1 MWLIILQKYY
11 SEKNTCV
18 LINLTIATKFKL
30 IEHTIVTQRWKDS
43 DKINIEQN

>member
-1 MWLIILQKYY
+1 MDNCNHLLTP
-11 SEKNTCV
+11 TCV

-30 IEHTIVTQRWKDS
+30 IEHTIVIQRWKAS